1 MVAKVAKLYVSPGMD
16 LFFSALYLSEFFCI
30 YLLVVFLFRRHKPN
44 HPRLPHGRTGW
55 PLIGETLAFVSSG
68 WNGRPEKFIAERMN
82 RYSPKIFKTSLAGE
96 KMAVF
101 CGASGNKFLFSNENK
116 LVVSWWPPTIQKI
129 TIGSNSTSVEGTKKM
144 RGIIMEFLKP
154 EALQKY
160 VPVIACMA
168 RQHLTINWNTSN
180 GQVKAFPLSRKLTFA
195 LACRLFMTVEDPKH
209 VAKFEKQ
216 FELVT
221 AGLLSVPVNVPG
233 TAFNRAIK
241 AANHIRH
248 ELSFIIEERRKQLLE
263 KKQMETARDLLS
275 HMLLAIDE
283 GGQHLTELE
292 IGDMILGVL
301 LASHDTISS
310 VITFTIYYLADHPK
324 VYAQVLKEH
333 LEIASSKQPEDS
345 LSWEDIHKMNY
356 SRNVINEVLRLAPP
370 SQGAFKEA
378 IKDFTYAGFDIPK
391 GWKTFWSVYSTH
403 KDPNCFPNPEKFDP
417 SRFEGNGPKPF
428 TFVPFGGGPRMCPGS
443 ELARLEIL
451 IFVHSLVTKFRW
463 EKLIPDEKIVYSPSP
478 MPVNGLP
485 IRLSPRD

>member
-1 MVAKVAKLYVSPGMD
+1 MVARVVKLYVLPGMD
-16 LFFSALYLSEFFCI
+16 LFFSVLYVSEFLCI
-30 YLLVVFLFRRHKPN
+30 YLLVVFLFPKHKPN

-55 PLIGETLAFVSSG
+55 PLIGETLEFVSSG

-82 RYSPKIFKTSLAGE
+82 RYSPQIFKTSLAGE

-101 CGASGNKFLFSNENK
+101 CGPSGNKFLFSNENK

-168 RQHLTINWNTSN
+168 RQHLTINWSTSN

-195 LACRLFMTVEDPKH
+195 LACQLFMTVEDPKH

-263 KKQMETARDLLS
+263 KEQMETARDLLS

-324 VYAQVLKEH
+324 VYAQVLKETRPQRNQSPTSTLKNGDLRNRLNCQLFKTPH
-333 LEIASSKQPEDS
+333 AELTKEIHDLKDVVNTLQQKLDMA
-345 LSWEDIHKMNY
+345 
-356 SRNVINEVLRLAPP
+356 VAPP
-370 SQGAFKEA
+370 S
-378 IKDFTYAGFDIPK
+378 
-391 GWKTFWSVYSTH
+391 TH
-403 KDPNCFPNPEKFDP
+403 HSHLDPGD
-417 SRFEGNGPKPF
+417 
-428 TFVPFGGGPRMCPGS
+428 
-443 ELARLEIL
+443 LHLRL
-451 IFVHSLVTKFRW
+451 T
-463 EKLIPDEKIVYSPSP
+463 
-478 MPVNGLP
+478 
-485 IRLSPRD
+485 